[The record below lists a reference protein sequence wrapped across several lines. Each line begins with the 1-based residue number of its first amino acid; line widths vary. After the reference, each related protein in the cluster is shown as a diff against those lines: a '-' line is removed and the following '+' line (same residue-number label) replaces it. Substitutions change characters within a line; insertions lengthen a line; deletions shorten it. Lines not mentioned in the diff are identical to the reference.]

1 MILLTVAI
9 YCNILHLAP
18 LYIQEPVERIL
29 GRSELVN
36 GRVVDISDCC
46 YEVDLLVSLQQQLS
60 TRTVLEQ
67 VAMHAHMYTQIVKYS
82 SMRQLHQ

>member
-1 MILLTVAI
+1 M
-9 YCNILHLAP
+9 
-18 LYIQEPVERIL
+18 
-29 GRSELVN
+29 N

-46 YEVDLLVSLQQQLS
+46 YEVDLLASLQQLS

-82 SMRQLHQ
+82 SMRQL